1 MFVEY
6 KLLLIFRHLEL
17 LLRRRG
23 EGASFT
29 SPGSHLPKQTTKEKT
44 DGFPLL
50 PLRGAVCGDAK
61 WTFLITKNKKRWN
74 PTWCR
79 VPRQPQPLDGS
90 MQTTADTQV
99 RFLHLSLPYS
109 SPPLP
114 TFGKKPKSHQQQ
126 MKKGNVLNCGICG
139 LDRAA
144 RLMATSWCM
153 SWEESYCSSHISFIS

>member
-1 MFVEY
+1 VEGSG
-6 KLLLIFRHLEL
+6 LLLLP
-17 LLRRRG
+17 
-23 EGASFT
+23 
-29 SPGSHLPKQTTKEKT
+29 PGSHLPKQTTKEKT

-109 SPPLP
+109 SSPPP
-114 TFGKKPKSHQQQ
+114 TFGKKPKSHQQR
-126 MKKGNVLNCGICG
+126 MKKRECFELWNLRVG
-139 LDRAA
+139 
-144 RLMATSWCM
+144 
-153 SWEESYCSSHISFIS
+153 